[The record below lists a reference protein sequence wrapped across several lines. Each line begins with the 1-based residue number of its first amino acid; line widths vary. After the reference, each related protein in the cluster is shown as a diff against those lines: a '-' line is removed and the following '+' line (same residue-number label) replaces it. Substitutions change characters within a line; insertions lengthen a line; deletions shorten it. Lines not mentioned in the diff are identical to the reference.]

1 MKDDKLDDKLDE
13 KLEEKDTQ
21 ITFGLS
27 SFLFIIP
34 WAYSQFTFT
43 TAFSAWSV
51 ALLILPFT
59 SYFCNSYLDKKY
71 QIFDHTVIVVLAMIY
86 FLYHRHK
93 FIPLLLYILYITELY
108 FAKSITATVMISF
121 VALNLFAFTNFTQPE
136 LLAGLIV
143 FTLAT
148 VCKLYRKINYKMY
161 PFCTTIWHI
170 GCVVLLILASRS
182 INRLSTAF
190 STAFSQKA
198 VYQKRYV

>member
-1 MKDDKLDDKLDE
+1 MKNEDDDKDDKDDK
-13 KLEEKDTQ
+13 EEDDK

-43 TAFSAWSV
+43 TAFSAWSI
-51 ALLILPFT
+51 ALLMLPFT

-108 FAKSITATVMISF
+108 FAKTITATVMISF
-121 VALNLFAFTNFTQPE
+121 VALNLFAFTNFTRPE

-143 FTLAT
+143 FTLAI

-182 INRLSTAF
+182 INRLSTTF
-190 STAFSQKA
+190 
-198 VYQKRYV
+198 

>member
-1 MKDDKLDDKLDE
+1 MKDGKLDDKLDGKLDDKLDDKL
-13 KLEEKDTQ
+13 EEKEEKETQ

-27 SFLFIIP
+27 SFLLIIP

-59 SYFCNSYLDKKY
+59 SYFCNVYPDKKY
-71 QIFDHTVIVVLAMIY
+71 QIFDHTIIVALAMIY
-86 FLYHRHK
+86 FLYHRRI

-108 FAKSITATVMISF
+108 FAKDISTTVMISF
-121 VALNLFAFTNFTQPE
+121 VALNLFAFTNFTRPE
-136 LLAGLIV
+136 MLTGLIV

-148 VCKLYRKINYKMY
+148 VCKLYRTSNSKIY
-161 PFCTTIWHI
+161 PFCTTLWHI

-182 INRLSTAF
+182 INATF
-190 STAFSQKA
+190 SK
-198 VYQKRYV
+198 K

>member
-1 MKDDKLDDKLDE
+1 MKDDKLEKKLDD

-43 TAFSAWSV
+43 TAFRAWST

-59 SYFCNSYLDKKY
+59 SYFCNAYPDKKY
-71 QIFDHTVIVVLAMIY
+71 QIFDHTIIVVLAMIY
-86 FLYHRHK
+86 FLYHRRI
-93 FIPLLLYILYITELY
+93 FIPLLIYILYITELY
-108 FAKSITATVMISF
+108 FAKDISTTVMISF
-121 VALNLFAFTNFTQPE
+121 VALNLFAFTNFTRPE
-136 LLAGLIV
+136 MLTGLIV

-148 VCKLYRKINYKMY
+148 VCKLYRNSNSKIY
-161 PFCTTIWHI
+161 PFCTTLWHI

-182 INRLSTAF
+182 INATF
-190 STAFSQKA
+190 SKK
-198 VYQKRYV
+198 VI